1 MNLNLILR
9 EYLKGAYVHPA
20 FQKNDIYKLV
30 AMDEEQNNPILC
42 DKVPASLEQT
52 SRKQIKFQF

>member
-52 SRKQIKFQF
+52 SRKQI